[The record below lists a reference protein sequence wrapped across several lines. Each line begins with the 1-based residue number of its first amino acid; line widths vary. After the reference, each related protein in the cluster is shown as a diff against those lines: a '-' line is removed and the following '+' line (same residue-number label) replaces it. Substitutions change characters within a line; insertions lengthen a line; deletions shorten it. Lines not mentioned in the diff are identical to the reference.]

1 MKTVFNIIQ
10 PDHLA
15 HTLIIE
21 VVGRLD
27 SDHAE
32 TLAERACAALSTERV
47 HLILDL
53 SAVTFINSAG
63 LRALVQAI
71 KEAQASGGSLT
82 LINPSESVRRA
93 LELVGLDSVL
103 PIVYEARW
111 NPLHPQLAPAARQV
125 CVLA

>member
-1 MKTVFNIIQ
+1 MFNIIQ
-10 PDHLA
+10 PDNLA

-32 TLAERACAALSTERV
+32 TLAERARAALSTGRV

-63 LRALVQAI
+63 LRALVQTI
-71 KEAQASGGSLT
+71 KSAQASGGSLT
-82 LINPSESVRRA
+82 LVNPSESVRRA

-111 NPLHPQLAPAARQV
+111 NPLHPQLAPVARQM

>member
-1 MKTVFNIIQ
+1 VFAIIQ
-10 PDHLA
+10 PENLA

-32 TLAERACAALSTERV
+32 MLTEQAHTALSTERV

-53 SAVTFINSAG
+53 SAVSFINSAG
-63 LRALVQAI
+63 LRALVQTI
-71 KEAQASGGSLT
+71 KGAQASGGSLT

-111 NPLHPQLAPAARQV
+111 NPLHPQLAPVAWQT